1 MHSFYPADTDD
12 PTDADRLRQ
21 LLRAAAKAGHM
32 LRVAHRGYL
41 LHTAAGPLFH
51 LIDLDQ
57 VADTLG
63 RLRRAGGKAAT
74 KKEAHPAQ
82 PTRSTGQLFA
92 QRKQALA

>member
-1 MHSFYPADTDD
+1 MHSSYPADADD
-12 PTDADRLRQ
+12 LTDADRLRQ

-32 LRVAHRGYL
+32 LRVAHSGYL

-63 RLRRAGGKAAT
+63 RLRRAEAKAAT
-74 KKEAHPAQ
+74 KREAHPAQ
-82 PTRSTGQLFA
+82 PTSSIGQFCA
-92 QRKQALA
+92 QRMQALA